1 MSDTVNPFPY
11 FWTHKERETL
21 TLYRTT
27 PPVLGHVEQKGRE
40 KGIIMLFWV
49 KRIRQMVNFELEH
62 VGLCHSFCQD
72 PGIETRISRSDAR
85 TLSYS

>member
-49 KRIRQMVNFELEH
+49 KRIRKMVNFELEH
-62 VGLCHSFCQD
+62 VLMDCVIRFVKTQESKPVFRALMLEH
-72 PGIETRISRSDAR
+72 
-85 TLSYS
+85 

>member
-49 KRIRQMVNFELEH
+49 KRIRKMVNFELEH
-62 VGLCHSFCQD
+62 VLKDYVNRFVKTQESKPVFRALMLEH
-72 PGIETRISRSDAR
+72 
-85 TLSYS
+85 

>member
-27 PPVLGHVEQKGRE
+27 PPVLGHVEQKRRE
-40 KGIIMLFWV
+40 NGIMLFWV
-49 KRIRQMVNFELEH
+49 KRFRKMVNFELEH
-62 VGLCHSFCQD
+62 VLKDCVIRFVKTQESKPVF
-72 PGIETRISRSDAR
+72 R
-85 TLSYS
+85 TLMLEH

>member
-27 PPVLGHVEQKGRE
+27 PPVLGHVEQKRRE
-40 KGIIMLFWV
+40 NGIIMLFWV
-49 KRIRQMVNFELEH
+49 KRFRKMVNFELEH
-62 VGLCHSFCQD
+62 VLKDYVIRFVKTQESKPVFRALMLEH
-72 PGIETRISRSDAR
+72 
-85 TLSYS
+85 

>member
-49 KRIRQMVNFELEH
+49 KRIRKMVNFELEH
-62 VGLCHSFCQD
+62 VLKDYVIRFVKTQESKPVFRALMLKH
-72 PGIETRISRSDAR
+72 
-85 TLSYS
+85 

>member
-1 MSDTVNPFPY
+1 MSDTVNPFPN

-49 KRIRQMVNFELEH
+49 KRIRKMVNFELEH
-62 VGLCHSFCQD
+62 VLKDYVIRFVKTQESKPVFRALMLEH
-72 PGIETRISRSDAR
+72 
-85 TLSYS
+85 

>member
-27 PPVLGHVEQKGRE
+27 PPVLGHVEQMGRE
-40 KGIIMLFWV
+40 KVIIMLFWV
-49 KRIRQMVNFELEH
+49 KRIRKMVNFELEH
-62 VGLCHSFCQD
+62 VLKDYVIRFVKTQESKPVFRALMLEH
-72 PGIETRISRSDAR
+72 
-85 TLSYS
+85 

>member
-27 PPVLGHVEQKGRE
+27 PPVLGHVEQKRRE
-40 KGIIMLFWV
+40 NGIIMLFWV
-49 KRIRQMVNFELEH
+49 KRFRKMVNFELEH
-62 VGLCHSFCQD
+62 VLKD
-72 PGIETRISRSDAR
+72 PGIETRISHSDAR

>member
-1 MSDTVNPFPY
+1 MSDTVNPFPD

-49 KRIRQMVNFELEH
+49 KRIRQMVNFEQEHVLKDCVIRFVKTQESKPVFRALMLEH
-62 VGLCHSFCQD
+62 
-72 PGIETRISRSDAR
+72 
-85 TLSYS
+85 

>member
-27 PPVLGHVEQKGRE
+27 PPVLGHVEQKRRE
-40 KGIIMLFWV
+40 NGIIMLFWV
-49 KRIRQMVNFELEH
+49 KRFRKMVNFELEH
-62 VGLCHSFCQD
+62 VLKDYVIRFVKTQESKPVF
-72 PGIETRISRSDAR
+72 R
-85 TLSYS
+85 TLMLEH

>member
-27 PPVLGHVEQKGRE
+27 PPVLGHDEQEGRE

-49 KRIRQMVNFELEH
+49 KRIRKMVNFELEH
-62 VGLCHSFCQD
+62 VLKDYVIRFVKTQESKPVFRALMLEH
-72 PGIETRISRSDAR
+72 
-85 TLSYS
+85 

>member
-49 KRIRQMVNFELEH
+49 KRIRQMVNFELELVLKDCVIRFVKTQESKPVFRALMLEH
-62 VGLCHSFCQD
+62 
-72 PGIETRISRSDAR
+72 
-85 TLSYS
+85 

>member
-49 KRIRQMVNFELEH
+49 KRIRKMVNFELEH
-62 VGLCHSFCQD
+62 VLKDYVIRFVKTQESKPVF
-72 PGIETRISRSDAR
+72 R
-85 TLSYS
+85 TLMLEH

>member
-1 MSDTVNPFPY
+1 
-11 FWTHKERETL
+11 
-21 TLYRTT
+21 
-27 PPVLGHVEQKGRE
+27 
-40 KGIIMLFWV
+40 
-49 KRIRQMVNFELEH
+49 MVNFELEH

>member
-27 PPVLGHVEQKGRE
+27 PPVLGHVEQKRRE
-40 KGIIMLFWV
+40 NGIIMLFWV
-49 KRIRQMVNFELEH
+49 KRIRKMVNFELEH
-62 VGLCHSFCQD
+62 VLKDYVIRFVKTQESKPVFRALMLEH
-72 PGIETRISRSDAR
+72 
-85 TLSYS
+85 

>member
-1 MSDTVNPFPY
+1 MSHTVNPFPY

-49 KRIRQMVNFELEH
+49 KRIRKMVNFELEH
-62 VGLCHSFCQD
+62 VLKDYVIRFVKTQESKPVFRALMLEH
-72 PGIETRISRSDAR
+72 
-85 TLSYS
+85 